1 MNYKLTKE
9 EKETK
14 RLMLMLSAVLYL
26 FVYLPMYMLITG
38 FLVELLNIPQSKIIY
53 FSISIAMLLS
63 LIYTLIDNE
72 LDKYWKQPYHDRLDK
87 EFNEKL
93 NQYLNN

>member
-14 RLMLMLSAVLYL
+14 RLMFMLSAILYL

-38 FLVELLNIPQSKIIY
+38 FLVEIFNIPQSKIIY
-53 FSISIAMLLS
+53 LAISISISLS
-63 LIYTLIDNE
+63 LIYTLINNE
-72 LDKYWKQPYHDRLDK
+72 LNKYWKQPYHDRLDK
-87 EFNEKL
+87 ELNE
-93 NQYLNN
+93 YLNN

>member
-38 FLVELLNIPQSKIIY
+38 FLVEIFNIPQSKIIY
-53 FSISIAMLLS
+53 LAISIAILLS

-87 EFNEKL
+87 EFNEKI
-93 NQYLNN
+93 

>member
-14 RLMLMLSAVLYL
+14 RLMFMLSAILYL

-38 FLVELLNIPQSKIIY
+38 FIVEVFNIPQSKIIY
-53 FSISIAMLLS
+53 LAISIAILLS

-87 EFNEKL
+87 EFNEKI
-93 NQYLNN
+93 

>member
-14 RLMLMLSAVLYL
+14 RLMLMLSAVLYF

-38 FLVELLNIPQSKIIY
+38 FLIELLNIPQSKIIY
-53 FSISIAMLLS
+53 FAISIAMLLS
-63 LIYTLIDNE
+63 LIYTLIDKE

-87 EFNEKL
+87 ELNE
-93 NQYLNN
+93 YLKN

>member
-14 RLMLMLSAVLYL
+14 RLMFMLSAILYL

-38 FLVELLNIPQSKIIY
+38 FLVEIFNIPQSKIIY
-53 FSISIAMLLS
+53 LAISIAILLS

-87 EFNEKL
+87 EFNEKI
-93 NQYLNN
+93 

>member
-14 RLMLMLSAVLYL
+14 KLILMLSAVLYL

-53 FSISIAMLLS
+53 FAISIAMLLS
-63 LIYTLIDNE
+63 LIYTLIDKE

-93 NQYLNN
+93 NQYLTN

>member
-14 RLMLMLSAVLYL
+14 RLMFMLSAILYL

-38 FLVELLNIPQSKIIY
+38 FLIEIFNIPQSKIIY
-53 FSISIAMLLS
+53 LAISISISLS
-63 LIYTLIDNE
+63 LIYTLINNE
-72 LDKYWKQPYHDRLDK
+72 LNKYWKQPYHDRLDK
-87 EFNEKL
+87 ELNE
-93 NQYLNN
+93 YLNN

>member
-38 FLVELLNIPQSKIIY
+38 FLVEVFNIPQSKIIY
-53 FSISIAMLLS
+53 LAISIAMLLS
-63 LIYTLIDNE
+63 LIYTLIDKE

-87 EFNEKL
+87 EFNEKI
-93 NQYLNN
+93 